1 MKKIIFAVA
10 IVVAVASCTS
20 RQSTDQT
27 KVLAAFKDSVEY
39 ADYLKWKKEQPTMQV
54 VQREKETKII
64 YRDAATSTVA
74 TKKGWS
80 KAAKGT
86 VIGGAGGAVL
96 GAIVN
101 KRNRGAGAVV
111 GGVIGAG
118 AGYGIG
124 RAEDRKDGRVR
135 N

>member
-10 IVVAVASCTS
+10 IVVTVASCTS

-64 YRDAATSTVA
+64 AESFPSYCSYII
-74 TKKGWS
+74 KK
-80 KAAKGT
+80 
-86 VIGGAGGAVL
+86 
-96 GAIVN
+96 N
-101 KRNRGAGAVV
+101 
-111 GGVIGAG
+111 
-118 AGYGIG
+118 G
-124 RAEDRKDGRVR
+124 RPEVFWRTEIFKKIPIFGSSIES
-135 N
+135 